1 MACFSS
7 LIDDFQKDAEDLLL
21 NQDNAAID
29 AYLDQTA
36 DALDAVLASVS
47 GASREHE
54 LLSLLG
60 VIANE

>member
-1 MACFSS
+1 MANVTGTDE
-7 LIDDFQKDAEDLLL
+7 IHPDDLLM

-47 GASREHE
+47 GTSRERE

>member
-1 MACFSS
+1 MVNLTPADEPD
-7 LIDDFQKDAEDLLL
+7 LDDLLM

-47 GASREHE
+47 GASRERE

>member
-1 MACFSS
+1 MANVTPADEPH
-7 LIDDFQKDAEDLLL
+7 LDDLLM
-21 NQDNAAID
+21 NQDNAEID

-36 DALDAVLASVS
+36 DTLDAVLASVC
-47 GASREHE
+47 GTSRERE

>member
-1 MACFSS
+1 MANVTGTDE
-7 LIDDFQKDAEDLLL
+7 IHPDDLLM

-29 AYLDQTA
+29 ACLDQTA
-36 DALDAVLASVS
+36 DTLDSVLGSVC
-47 GASREHE
+47 GTSRERE

>member
-1 MACFSS
+1 MASAGS
-7 LIDDFQKDAEDLLL
+7 AGNELHTDIEDLLL
-21 NQDNAAID
+21 NQDNAEID

-36 DALDAVLASVS
+36 DTLDAVLASVC
-47 GASREHE
+47 GTSRERE

>member
-1 MACFSS
+1 MANVTGTDE
-7 LIDDFQKDAEDLLL
+7 IHPDDLLM

-47 GASREHE
+47 GTSRERE
-54 LLSLLG
+54 LLSVLG